1 MIRAI
6 LSMLWLFCLATSATG
21 KDARPSLLCGGAEPF
36 WSLAID
42 QETAHFSAPDRPEI
56 SYAIPD
62 ERTALGRDWPR
73 GLTLT
78 APEDTAIALVRPEVC
93 GDTMSDQEFGWRID
107 LLTQWAGEA
116 VIVTGCCREA
126 PTR

>member
-1 MIRAI
+1 MGDPTRVR
-6 LSMLWLFCLATSATG
+6 LRT
-21 KDARPSLLCGGAEPF
+21 PS
-36 WSLAID
+36 
-42 QETAHFSAPDRPEI
+42 
-56 SYAIPD
+56 
-62 ERTALGRDWPR
+62 
-73 GLTLT
+73 LT

-126 PTR
+126 PAR